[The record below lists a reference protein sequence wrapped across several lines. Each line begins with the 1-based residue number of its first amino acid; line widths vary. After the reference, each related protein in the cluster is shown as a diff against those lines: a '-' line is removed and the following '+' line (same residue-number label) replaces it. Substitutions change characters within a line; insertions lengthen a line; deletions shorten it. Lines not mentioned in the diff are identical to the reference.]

1 MILFYLANLR
11 LPTEKAHGL
20 QIMKTCES
28 LAQLD
33 NLTVKL
39 FLPSRKNSQV
49 LSPFDY
55 YGIKNNFEIIF
66 LPSFN
71 LLRLGKLGFLIQSF
85 MLSFFALF
93 YIVKN
98 RPTVIFSRDWQVLY
112 LLSFFT
118 KKIIW
123 EAHTNQ
129 KSLLIKRVINRAKKV
144 ITITHQLKQFYCDKF
159 LINQTKIV
167 VISDAVDLDKFNLK
181 IDKNTCRQKLGL
193 PLDKKIVL
201 YAGHLYPWKG
211 VDTLAQAS
219 NFLTE
224 DILTIFVGGAN
235 LDLENFK
242 TKYGHYENIL
252 ILGQQA
258 HRDIPIYLRSA
269 DLLVLPNTAK
279 DEISRLYT
287 SPMKLFEYLAS
298 ATPIIASDLPSL
310 REVLTDNNAYLVP
323 ADDPLKLASG
333 IKLLL
338 ADHQKADMLSKQASL
353 DVLNYTW
360 NKRAEAI
367 ASNF

>member
-201 YAGHLYPWKG
+201 Y
-211 VDTLAQAS
+211 
-219 NFLTE
+219 
-224 DILTIFVGGAN
+224 VGGAN

-258 HRDIPIYLRSA
+258 HRDIPTYLRSA